1 MLVAQCETGRKSK
14 KTGGVL
20 ETKKKGLRD
29 KHSSPEP
36 GQDGETD
43 DKNWSRTPF
52 TQKQVWW
59 QENVTVW
66 CWGEGLLIKL
76 LETIVGSWW
85 WSRKELGQRHRC
97 MNSCRIYCHWNHM
110 LQVIQRVSRLAS
122 SPGLSFSFDFKITA
136 IVNYQSIFLLSSIP
150 LVIKAEE
157 FSISTLI
164 IDLLSIMARLISK
177 VLPKG

>member
-1 MLVAQCETGRKSK
+1 
-14 KTGGVL
+14 
-20 ETKKKGLRD
+20 
-29 KHSSPEP
+29 
-36 GQDGETD
+36 
-43 DKNWSRTPF
+43 
-52 TQKQVWW
+52 
-59 QENVTVW
+59 
-66 CWGEGLLIKL
+66 
-76 LETIVGSWW
+76 
-85 WSRKELGQRHRC
+85 
-97 MNSCRIYCHWNHM
+97 M